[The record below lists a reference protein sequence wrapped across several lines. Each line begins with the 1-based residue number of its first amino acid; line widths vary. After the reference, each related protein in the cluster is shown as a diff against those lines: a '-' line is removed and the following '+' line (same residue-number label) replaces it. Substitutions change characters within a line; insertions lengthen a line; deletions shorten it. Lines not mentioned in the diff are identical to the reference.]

1 MRHRPRWAL
10 LSFGALIVLALF
22 TFPTW
27 RTLFMRP
34 EQGVP
39 FPLTSAERRELL
51 VRMPNREMAATMYF
65 SSLTAQPVPTEQQPA
80 AVPPDAQIILTTR
93 FSELDAL
100 RSARGSVTF
109 YRLIDDTVLLRFD
122 DFEVT
127 NAPQL
132 AVYLSSSEAPQSVQ
146 ELGGIVPEFPVGE
159 LRGTVGSQQ
168 FTIPRELRLERYR
181 SVVIVSEGLQLIY
194 GVARLR

>member
-1 MRHRPRWAL
+1 MRYRPRWTL
-10 LSFGALIVLALF
+10 LTFGALVVLALF

-34 EQGVP
+34 AESLP
-39 FPLTSAERRELL
+39 FPLTSAERRQVLL
-51 VRMPNREMAATMYF
+51 RLPNREMAATMYF

-80 AVPPDAQIILTTR
+80 PVPPDAQVILTAR
-93 FSELDAL
+93 FAELDAL
-100 RSARGSVTF
+100 RSARGTVTF
-109 YRLIDDTVLLRFD
+109 YRLIDDSVLLRFD

-132 AVYLSSSEAPQSVQ
+132 AVYLSSNEAPQSVQ

-159 LRGTVGSQQ
+159 LVGTFGSQQ
-168 FTIPRELRLERYR
+168 FVIPRELRLERYR

-194 GVARLR
+194 GIARLR